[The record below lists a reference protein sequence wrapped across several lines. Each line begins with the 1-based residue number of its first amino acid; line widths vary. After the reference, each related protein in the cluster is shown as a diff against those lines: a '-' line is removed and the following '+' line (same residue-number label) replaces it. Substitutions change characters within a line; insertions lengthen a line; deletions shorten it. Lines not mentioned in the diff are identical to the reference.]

1 MLVEL
6 LDEPMAREKVLKYLD
21 RFQYDPLIAGSGEK
35 PEGNAQAIYE
45 KDTAHLI
52 EIGILEESEGKIRL
66 TPKGRDVAEHT
77 QKATATFGKL
87 AWTPET
93 VSKIGLASHVVL
105 TVLKFLFGFLSGS
118 AGLIADGIDNG
129 MDTVASV
136 LVWMGIRFDKQKLS
150 SVLILVMMFV
160 SVIGVAVASYNKIVL
175 PESVESG
182 LATFIVSAIC
192 GVYMLVLSAY
202 QYTVSKRSANFA
214 ILCQAIDS
222 RNHFITSLLVC
233 VGIVL
238 SFLADTLD
246 ASWLY
251 YADAAAG
258 IIVGVLLFKSALELL
273 VELFKPEQRGEQV
286 THFVEALEKR
296 TNAKLVSNWLKNQPE
311 ETKEQLEKKF
321 SDLFC
326 GYTPTVIKLAGMGY
340 SPQDTAD
347 LDKYLDTA
355 DG

>member
-1 MLVEL
+1 MRKPWRENPELDRKSQVRQVPKYYRAMLVEL
-6 LDEPMAREKVLKYLD
+6 LDEPMACEKVLKYLD
-21 RFQYDPLIAGSGEK
+21 RFQYDTLIAGSGEK

-77 QKATATFGKL
+77 RKATAMFGKL

-136 LVWMGIRFDKQKLS
+136 LVWLGIRFDKQKLS

-160 SVIGVAVASYNKIVL
+160 SVIGVAVASYNKIIL

-202 QYTVSKRSANFA
+202 QYTVSKRSANF
-214 ILCQAIDS
+214 DS
-222 RNHFITSLLVC
+222 VP
-233 VGIVL
+233 G
-238 SFLADTLD
+238 D
-246 ASWLY
+246 
-251 YADAAAG
+251 
-258 IIVGVLLFKSALELL
+258 
-273 VELFKPEQRGEQV
+273 
-286 THFVEALEKR
+286 
-296 TNAKLVSNWLKNQPE
+296 
-311 ETKEQLEKKF
+311 
-321 SDLFC
+321 
-326 GYTPTVIKLAGMGY
+326 
-340 SPQDTAD
+340 
-347 LDKYLDTA
+347 
-355 DG
+355 